1 MYQSLHC
8 ACQTDF
14 YVDNTAI
21 ALAENLNYDFNTLE
35 LFSRTKKYCSK
46 NKLQFRAG
54 RELYKWASTL
64 ETNILMF
71 TRP

>member
-1 MYQSLHC
+1 MCQSLHC

-14 YVDNTAI
+14 YVNNTAK
-21 ALAENLNYDFNTLE
+21 ALAENLNYDLNMLE
-35 LFSRTKKYCSK
+35 MFSRTKKYCSK
-46 NKLQFRAG
+46 NKLQFRAD
-54 RELYKWASTL
+54 RELNKWASTL